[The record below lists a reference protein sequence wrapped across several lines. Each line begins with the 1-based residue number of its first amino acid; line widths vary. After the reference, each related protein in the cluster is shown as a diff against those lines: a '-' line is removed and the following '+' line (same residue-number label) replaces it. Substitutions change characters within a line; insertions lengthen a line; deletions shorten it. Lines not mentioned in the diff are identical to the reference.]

1 MVRSTRNTPRVFLIC
16 HERRPMN
23 LLTARETAA
32 LLRCSTRQLYRLS
45 ELPDFP
51 RRYHIGRSVRW
62 ESGEV
67 SAWLRASAR
76 DAAQNAQNP
85 AQNAEQPAA
94 APVAAPR
101 APQAAHG
108 PVLQAAPAQAQQ
120 APAPATAQAAGGAA

>member
-1 MVRSTRNTPRVFLIC
+1 
-16 HERRPMN
+16 MN

-67 SAWLRASAR
+67 SAWLRASAQQAPA
-76 DAAQNAQNP
+76 AAQNAQNP

-94 APVAAPR
+94 PPVAATR
-101 APQAAHG
+101 ATQAAHG
-108 PVLQAAPAQAQQ
+108 PATSAAPVA
-120 APAPATAQAAGGAA
+120 APATAQAAGGAA

>member
-1 MVRSTRNTPRVFLIC
+1 
-16 HERRPMN
+16 MN

-67 SAWLRASAR
+67 SAWLRASA
-76 DAAQNAQNP
+76 
-85 AQNAEQPAA
+85 
-94 APVAAPR
+94 
-101 APQAAHG
+101 
-108 PVLQAAPAQAQQ
+108 QQ
-120 APAPATAQAAGGAA
+120 APAPAPRNAGGAA

>member
-1 MVRSTRNTPRVFLIC
+1 MFNPTRNTPRGFPDLPR
-16 HERRPMN
+16 ETPMN

-67 SAWLRASAR
+67 SAWLRASA
-76 DAAQNAQNP
+76 
-85 AQNAEQPAA
+85 
-94 APVAAPR
+94 
-101 APQAAHG
+101 
-108 PVLQAAPAQAQQ
+108 QQ
-120 APAPATAQAAGGAA
+120 APAPAPRNAGGAA

>member
-1 MVRSTRNTPRVFLIC
+1 
-16 HERRPMN
+16 MN

-45 ELPDFP
+45 ELPGFP
-51 RRYHIGRSVRW
+51 PRYHIGRSVRW

-67 SAWLRASAR
+67 SAWLRLSAR
-76 DAAQNAQNP
+76 DAQNP

-101 APQAAHG
+101 A
-108 PVLQAAPAQAQQ
+108 AAPAQGAAPQAAPGA
-120 APAPATAQAAGGAA
+120 APAPAQAAADGGAA

>member
-1 MVRSTRNTPRVFLIC
+1 
-16 HERRPMN
+16 MN

-51 RRYHIGRSVRW
+51 PRYHIGRSVRW

-67 SAWLRASAR
+67 SAWLRLSAR
-76 DAAQNAQNP
+76 DAQNP
-85 AQNAEQPAA
+85 AKNAEQPAA

-101 APQAAHG
+101 PPQAAAQAE
-108 PVLQAAPAQAQQ
+108 QAAPAPAQA
-120 APAPATAQAAGGAA
+120 AAGGAA

>member
-1 MVRSTRNTPRVFLIC
+1 
-16 HERRPMN
+16 MN

-94 APVAAPR
+94 APVAAPV
-101 APQAAHG
+101 AAQAAQG
-108 PVLQAAPAQAQQ
+108 PVLQAAPGA
-120 APAPATAQAAGGAA
+120 APAPAQAAQAAGGAA

>member
-1 MVRSTRNTPRVFLIC
+1 
-16 HERRPMN
+16 MN

-45 ELPDFP
+45 ELPGFP
-51 RRYHIGRSVRW
+51 ARYHIGRSVRW

-76 DAAQNAQNP
+76 DAQNP
-85 AQNAEQPAA
+85 AQNAERPDA

-101 APQAAHG
+101 APQATQRQATA
-108 PVLQAAPAQAQQ
+108 AAPQA
-120 APAPATAQAAGGAA
+120 APATAQAAAGGAA

>member
-1 MVRSTRNTPRVFLIC
+1 
-16 HERRPMN
+16 MN

-76 DAAQNAQNP
+76 DAQNP

-108 PVLQAAPAQAQQ
+108 PATSAAPVAAPA
-120 APAPATAQAAGGAA
+120 PRNAGGAA

>member
-1 MVRSTRNTPRVFLIC
+1 
-16 HERRPMN
+16 MN

-76 DAAQNAQNP
+76 DAQNP

-108 PVLQAAPAQAQQ
+108 P
-120 APAPATAQAAGGAA
+120 ATADAPQTAHAPTQGAAAGGAA

>member
-1 MVRSTRNTPRVFLIC
+1 
-16 HERRPMN
+16 MN

-94 APVAAPR
+94 PPVAAPQ

-108 PVLQAAPAQAQQ
+108 VVLQAAPAQAAH
-120 APAPATAQAAGGAA
+120 APTQGAAAGGAA

>member
-1 MVRSTRNTPRVFLIC
+1 
-16 HERRPMN
+16 MN

-51 RRYHIGRSVRW
+51 PRYHIGRSVRW

-67 SAWLRASAR
+67 SAWLRLSAR
-76 DAAQNAQNP
+76 DAAPHAQNP

-94 APVAAPR
+94 APVAAP
-101 APQAAHG
+101 AP
-108 PVLQAAPAQAQQ
+108 APAQAPAQ
-120 APAPATAQAAGGAA
+120 AAAQAEQAAAGGAA

>member
-1 MVRSTRNTPRVFLIC
+1 
-16 HERRPMN
+16 MN

-76 DAAQNAQNP
+76 DAQNH

-108 PVLQAAPAQAQQ
+108 PATSAAPVA
-120 APAPATAQAAGGAA
+120 APATAQAAGGAA

>member
-1 MVRSTRNTPRVFLIC
+1 
-16 HERRPMN
+16 MN

-76 DAAQNAQNP
+76 DAQNP

-108 PVLQAAPAQAQQ
+108 PATSAAPVA
-120 APAPATAQAAGGAA
+120 APATAQAAGGAA

>member
-1 MVRSTRNTPRVFLIC
+1 
-16 HERRPMN
+16 MN

-76 DAAQNAQNP
+76 DAQNP

-94 APVAAPR
+94 PPVAAPR

-108 PVLQAAPAQAQQ
+108 AATADAPQAAHAPAQGA
-120 APAPATAQAAGGAA
+120 AAGGAA

>member
-1 MVRSTRNTPRVFLIC
+1 
-16 HERRPMN
+16 MN

-67 SAWLRASAR
+67 SAWLRASAQQAP
-76 DAAQNAQNP
+76 AAQNAQNP

-94 APVAAPR
+94 APVAATR
-101 APQAAHG
+101 APQAAQG
-108 PVLQAAPAQAQQ
+108 AVLQAAPRN
-120 APAPATAQAAGGAA
+120 AGGAA

>member
-1 MVRSTRNTPRVFLIC
+1 
-16 HERRPMN
+16 MN

-76 DAAQNAQNP
+76 DAQNP

-94 APVAAPR
+94 APVAAP
-101 APQAAHG
+101 QAHAATHG
-108 PVLQAAPAQAQQ
+108 PVLQAAHGTAAHGAAQ
-120 APAPATAQAAGGAA
+120 AGGAA